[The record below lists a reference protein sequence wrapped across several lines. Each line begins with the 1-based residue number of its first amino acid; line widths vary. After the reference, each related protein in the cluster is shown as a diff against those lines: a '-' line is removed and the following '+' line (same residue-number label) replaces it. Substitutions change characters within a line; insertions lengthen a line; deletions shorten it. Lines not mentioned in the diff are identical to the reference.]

1 MSWLNSVQRTRYFFQ
16 KSRITRHDHNLL
28 SHLLHTSTQG
38 NTTIQTSLSV
48 TALYTDIRCKLQTKC
63 SSCWATGWGRECV
76 LLEQVLVYVLKA
88 SKQTHVHVNGDSGSV
103 QDLHLA
109 SKHLRHAV
117 SGRIW
122 KLRQGKQTVL
132 RLWFP
137 RNAQLRHPGHAPSG
151 VRRI

>member
-63 SSCWATGWGRECV
+63 SACWATGWGRECV

-117 SGRIW
+117 SGRSESSDREN
-122 KLRQGKQTVL
+122 KRCFDFGSLGMHNYVTQATPL
-132 RLWFP
+132 P
-137 RNAQLRHPGHAPSG
+137 A
-151 VRRI
+151 